1 MKQAI
6 KTVAAFFMIASF
18 AFIPPKHNIVG
29 RWVSHDKNGSVDSYV
44 VFKTDGSF
52 VHTSPKGKLLHQGKY
67 KLNDDIFSIYD
78 KTCGVGYWGR
88 YKSNSYAADS
98 VSFAVIEDSC
108 SGREHDVN
116 GGGLRRVKTK

>member
-1 MKQAI
+1 MKKSI
-6 KTVAAFFMIASF
+6 KVFAVFFIMAAF
-18 AFIPPKHNIVG
+18 AFIPPKHSLVG
-29 RWVSHDKNGSVDSYV
+29 RWVSHHKNGSVASYV

-67 KLNDDIFSIYD
+67 KLNNDTFSIYD
-78 KTCGVGYWGR
+78 KTCGVGYWGK
-88 YKSNSYAADS
+88 YKLNFYGADS

-116 GGGLRRVKTK
+116 GGGIRRLKKK